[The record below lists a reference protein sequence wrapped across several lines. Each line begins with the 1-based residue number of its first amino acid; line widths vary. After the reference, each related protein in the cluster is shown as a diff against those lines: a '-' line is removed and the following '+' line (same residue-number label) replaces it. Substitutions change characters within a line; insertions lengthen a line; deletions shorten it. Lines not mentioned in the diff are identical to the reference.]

1 MDKNVYSNYR
11 PVSNLAFLS
20 KVIERVVAQRL
31 NSHMDLNNMHEIM
44 QSAYKKHH
52 STETAL
58 LYIQNDILNSI
69 DQNEV
74 VLLVLLDLSAAFDTI
89 DHELLI
95 NRLSS
100 RLGLSG
106 CVLDWFRSYLKNRS
120 QRVKLDNVLSD
131 HTLLRYGVP
140 QGSVLGPILFSIY
153 VLPLCYIIKKYGIS
167 YHTYADDTQL
177 YLSFKNNSA
186 ESEAYHIG
194 RIQTCIKEIR
204 LWMSQNF
211 LKLNDNKTE
220 FIVFGTPVQLSK
232 LKLSTL
238 AVGDSSVNLSSKVR
252 NLGAIFDNKM
262 KLISHVNTVCQ
273 KAHNQLRNVGK
284 IQKYLSQDKR
294 NNCARLCYN

>member
-1 MDKNVYSNYR
+1 
-11 PVSNLAFLS
+11 
-20 KVIERVVAQRL
+20 
-31 NSHMDLNNMHEIM
+31 MH
-44 QSAYKKHH
+44 
-52 STETAL
+52 
-58 LYIQNDILNSI
+58 
-69 DQNEV
+69 
-74 VLLVLLDLSAAFDTI
+74 
-89 DHELLI
+89 I

-153 VLPLCYIIKKYGIS
+153 VLPLCYSIKT

-186 ESEAYHIG
+186 ESEADHIG

-204 LWMSQNF
+204 LRMSQNF
-211 LKLNDNKTE
+211 LNLNENKTE
-220 FIVFGTPVQLSK
+220 FIVFGTTVQLSK
-232 LKLSTL
+232 LKSSTL

-252 NLGAIFDNKM
+252 NLCAIFDNKM

-273 KAHNQLRNVGK
+273 KAHNQLQNIGK
-284 IQKYLSQDKR
+284 IQKYLSQDTKEIIVHAFVTTRLNYLNSLLYGMPDYIIKR
-294 NNCARLCYN
+294 LQRLLNAAARIITNLGKYDHNVTVR

>member
-1 MDKNVYSNYR
+1 M
-11 PVSNLAFLS
+11 
-20 KVIERVVAQRL
+20 AQRL
-31 NSHMDLNNMHEIM
+31 NSHMDLNNMHETM

-52 STETAL
+52 STETVL

-69 DQNEV
+69 DQHKV

-89 DHELLI
+89 EHELLI

-131 HTLLRYGVP
+131 HTLLRHGVP

-177 YLSFKNNSA
+177 YLSFKKNSA
-186 ESEAYHIG
+186 ESEAYHTG

-211 LKLNDNKTE
+211 LKLNENKTE
-220 FIVFGTPVQLSK
+220 FIVFGTTVQLSK
-232 LKLSTL
+232 LKSSTL
-238 AVGDSSVNLSSKVR
+238 IVGDSSVNLSSKVR
-252 NLGAIFDNKM
+252 NLGAIFLQQNEAYQSCKYCLP
-262 KLISHVNTVCQ
+262 KSAQSTLEYWQNS
-273 KAHNQLRNVGK
+273 K
-284 IQKYLSQDKR
+284 IFKSRHKR
-294 NNCARLCYN
+294 NNCAHLCYN

>member
-1 MDKNVYSNYR
+1 MFASDVNISIMLFSSNRSPPTNCDLDPVPTRLLKEQLDCIIPLMVDIVNKSLCSGVFPGCLKQAIVVPLLKKKSLDKNVYSNYR

-31 NSHMDLNNMHEIM
+31 NSHMDLNNMHETM
-44 QSAYKKHH
+44 QSAYKKLH

-69 DQNEV
+69 DQNKV
-74 VLLVLLDLSAAFDTI
+74 VLLVLLDLSVAFDII

-153 VLPLCYIIKKYGIS
+153 VLPLCYII
-167 YHTYADDTQL
+167 
-177 YLSFKNNSA
+177 N
-186 ESEAYHIG
+186 
-194 RIQTCIKEIR
+194 
-204 LWMSQNF
+204 
-211 LKLNDNKTE
+211 
-220 FIVFGTPVQLSK
+220 QLSI
-232 LKLSTL
+232 
-238 AVGDSSVNLSSKVR
+238 N
-252 NLGAIFDNKM
+252 
-262 KLISHVNTVCQ
+262 
-273 KAHNQLRNVGK
+273 
-284 IQKYLSQDKR
+284 
-294 NNCARLCYN
+294 